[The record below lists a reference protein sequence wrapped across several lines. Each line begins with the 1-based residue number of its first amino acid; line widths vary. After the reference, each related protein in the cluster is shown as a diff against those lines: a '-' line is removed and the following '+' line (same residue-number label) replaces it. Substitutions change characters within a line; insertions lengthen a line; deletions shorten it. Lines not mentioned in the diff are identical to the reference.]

1 MKTRANTVS
10 LLERRYGRAGAEALG
25 RLHEAA
31 ADHGTVDADDVAA
44 IADEL
49 GLPRAHLAG
58 AASFF
63 TDFHVPRAA
72 RHVRVCAGTACFA
85 TTRGEHLAELERT
98 LGAPCG
104 GAAGDGS
111 VSLEPVYCLGCC
123 YASPVALD
131 GDDLRA
137 GRDLAAQ
144 IAGNVPPRA
153 PEIPFHSTVP
163 EPIVLAGLTGAG
175 PPAWSAWPEVVTRDR
190 AALREEVLRSGLRGR
205 GGAEFPVAR
214 KWEAAAGAPTDGPR
228 YVVVNGDEGDPG
240 SFADR
245 LLMEHDPDRVLAGLA
260 IAAHAVGATRGYVYV
275 RSEYPGA
282 LAALRRALQAA
293 RAAGHLGQAVHGS
306 DFDLDVEV
314 VEGAGSYVAGEETAL
329 LHSLEGRRGGVA
341 ARPPYP
347 TELGLY
353 ARPTV
358 VNNVE
363 TVSALPWIVHNGGDA
378 YARHGI
384 EGDRGTKL
392 VCLNERFARPGVYEV
407 ELGVP
412 LRWICDELGGGL
424 RDGARLRSLQVGG
437 PLGGFLGPDDLDV
450 PLSFAALARAGAA
463 LGHAGLVAFDD
474 RVSGAEVLRHTW
486 RFAASES
493 CGTCVPCRVGTRRGL
508 ELAGRIGKGP
518 VDADETE
525 TQEALLVA
533 LGASLCG
540 FGQAV
545 PGVIRSILRVYADEL
560 APGGGP

>member
-1 MKTRANTVS
+1 MTTRANTLS

-25 RLHEAA
+25 RLHAAA
-31 ADHGTVDADDVAA
+31 ADHGTVDPADVAA

-63 TDFHVPRAA
+63 ADFHVPRAA

-85 TTRGEHLAELERT
+85 TTGGAHVAELERT
-98 LGAPCG
+98 LGAQC
-104 GAAGDGS
+104 GAAASDGS

-123 YASPVALD
+123 YAAPAALD
-131 GDDLRA
+131 GDDLGA
-137 GRDLAAQ
+137 GPDLAQQLAKE
-144 IAGNVPPRA
+144 APSRA
-153 PEIPFHSTVP
+153 PEIPFHSAIP
-163 EPIVLAGLTGAG
+163 QPIVLAGLTGAG
-175 PPAWSAWPEVVTRDR
+175 PPAWSVWPEVVTRDR
-190 AALREEVLRSGLRGR
+190 AALREEVVRSGLRGR
-205 GGAEFPVAR
+205 GGAEFPAAR
-214 KWEAAAGAPTDGPR
+214 KWEAAAAAPTDGPR

-260 IAAHAVGATRGYVYV
+260 IAAHAVGATRGFVYV

-282 LAALRRALQAA
+282 FAALRGAVQAA
-293 RAAGHLGQAVHGS
+293 RAAGHLGKGVHGS
-306 DFDLDVEV
+306 DVDFDVQV

-363 TVSALPWIVHNGGDA
+363 TVSALPWIVHHGGDA

-412 LRWICDELGGGL
+412 VRWICDELGGGL

-437 PLGGFLGPDDLDV
+437 PLGGFLGPEDLDV
-450 PLSFAALARAGAA
+450 PLSFAALERAGAA
-463 LGHAGLVAFDD
+463 LGHGGLVAFDD
-474 RVSGAEVLRHTW
+474 RVSGQEVLRHTW

-493 CGTCVPCRVGTRRGL
+493 CGTCVPCRVGTHHGL
-508 ELAGRIGKGP
+508 ELAERIDSGP
-518 VDADETE
+518 LDAGETKR
-525 TQEALLVA
+525 QEALLGA
-533 LGASLCG
+533 LDASLCG

-545 PGVIRSILRVYADEL
+545 PAVVRSIMRVYADEL
-560 APGGGP
+560 APGGGR